1 MNMKNRTGAAWDAHA
16 HRFRALARRAYPPGV
31 RRHRAG
37 AVPIVLAA
45 VMAAAVAGCSDD
57 DTSRRDSTAQ
67 RTVTRPALPKAGPL
81 RLETGLRGQTTWTAR
96 VMRDTLARSAPRGG
110 APAWLQVLRR
120 TPYSGREARL
130 MVTGA
135 YRDRT
140 GREWV
145 RVQLALRPNGT
156 TAWIPRSDVRLTAT
170 RYRVHVDL
178 SERRLDLFRD
188 GRRVASYPAG
198 VGRPEYPTPAG
209 RFAVEDMMRSP
220 PSWRPKYGGYV
231 FTITGFSNVLTSFM
245 GGDGQSAIH
254 GSGSLGRV
262 GRAASFGCVVL
273 ADAALEDLYR
283 RIRPGTPVEIEA

>member
-1 MNMKNRTGAAWDAHA
+1 MTRSAHA
-16 HRFRALARRAYPPGV
+16 DRFRAPAGRPYPPGV
-31 RRHRAG
+31 RRRVAG
-37 AVPIVLAA
+37 TIPILL
-45 VMAAAVAGCSDD
+45 AAAVAAAAGCGGDGA
-57 DTSRRDSTAQ
+57 SRRDSGPDRAA
-67 RTVTRPALPKAGPL
+67 RPEPARPKAGPL
-81 RLETGLRGQTTWTAR
+81 RLETGHRGQRTWTAR
-96 VMRDTLARSAPRGG
+96 LVRDTLARSAPRAG
-110 APAWLQVLRR
+110 AQAWLQISRR

-156 TAWIPRSDVRLTAT
+156 TAWIPRSDVRLTST

-188 GRRVASYPAG
+188 GRLVATYPAG
-198 VGRPEYPTPAG
+198 VGRPEYPTPVG
-209 RFAVEDMMRSP
+209 RFAVEDMMRSQ

-245 GGDGQSAIH
+245 GGEGQSAIH
-254 GSGSLGRV
+254 GSGTLGRV

-273 ADAALEDLYR
+273 DDGALEDLYE
-283 RIRPGTPVEIEA
+283 RIRPGTPVDIEA